1 MTTGFQHT
9 LSPILAKISHL
20 AIIKVNK
27 RLKLGLWGIQIP
39 LKDLFVDDKQVNQ
52 TLTKL
57 LQTLVN
63 YCIVEAINELGVN
76 AKAVGAD
83 GYDYIFTVGG
93 LDFQVEFKLIAGTD
107 SMKAS
112 FATGNKISA
121 LKDENGNSIGKKS
134 PLLWSIKYVM
144 GEDNQL
150 TDYAAAF
157 INGERFFNEES
168 GWRTGTGK
176 NDSYANMHV
185 CKNELLCVDVIH
197 GYLHEATKYFHFL
210 PKPITDA

>member
-1 MTTGFQHT
+1 MTTEFHHT
-9 LSPILAKISHL
+9 LSPILAKVSHL

-39 LKDLFVDDKQVNQ
+39 LKELFVDDTQINQ

-63 YCIVEAINELGVN
+63 YCIVEAMNELGVN
-76 AKAVGAD
+76 GRAVGAD
-83 GYDYIFTVGG
+83 GYDYIINVG
-93 LDFQVEFKLIAGTD
+93 DVEFKVEFKLIAGTD

-121 LKDENGNSIGKKS
+121 NKDVDGNSVGKKS

-144 GEDNQL
+144 GDENQI
-150 TDYAAAF
+150 TDYAAALT
-157 INGERFFNEES
+157 NGERFFNEIS
-168 GWRTGTGK
+168 GWKAGSGK
-176 NDSYANMHV
+176 NDSYANMQIA
-185 CKNELLCVDVIH
+185 KDEILCVDVLY
-197 GYLHEATKYFHFL
+197 GKLHKANKWYHFL
-210 PKPITDA
+210 PQSFNA